1 MHRMLQKVTLDSVL
15 AKYNHDFPFH
25 PEVLKL
31 GLRYADG
38 TIKGANARCIAMLDM
53 LRQMVEDYTTP
64 AGELLPQGQPGTA
77 RAMGP
82 QSVCS
87 KYGCVG
93 LGRRYCMTK
102 EQIALLGE
110 VSEKAQEGVSHMSY
124 CYQHV
129 LLGHSEEA
137 S

>member
-1 MHRMLQKVTLDSVL
+1 MHRMLQRVTLDSVL

-64 AGELLPQGQPGTA
+64 AGELLPQGQ
-77 RAMGP
+77 
-82 QSVCS
+82 S
-87 KYGCVG
+87 
-93 LGRRYCMTK
+93 GRK
-102 EQIALLGE
+102 EKKRLRL
-110 VSEKAQEGVSHMSY
+110 S
-124 CYQHV
+124 
-129 LLGHSEEA
+129 A
-137 S
+137 SI

>member
-1 MHRMLQKVTLDSVL
+1 MLYMLQRVTLDSVL

-64 AGELLPQGQPGTA
+64 AGELLPQGQAGTA
-77 RAMGP
+77 RAMGL

-93 LGRRYCMTK
+93 LGSLYCTTK
-102 EQIALLGE
+102 KQIALLGQLF
-110 VSEKAQEGVSHMSY
+110 EKGTGRQF
-124 CYQHV
+124 
-129 LLGHSEEA
+129 L
-137 S
+137 

>member
-1 MHRMLQKVTLDSVL
+1 MHMLQRVTLDSVL

-64 AGELLPQGQPGTA
+64 PGELLRLYCTTMKLMAFLGQASEMVT
-77 RAMGP
+77 RR
-82 QSVCS
+82 QS
-87 KYGCVG
+87 
-93 LGRRYCMTK
+93 L
-102 EQIALLGE
+102 
-110 VSEKAQEGVSHMSY
+110 QELPLPR
-124 CYQHV
+124 CI
-129 LLGHSEEA
+129 LRPL
-137 S
+137 